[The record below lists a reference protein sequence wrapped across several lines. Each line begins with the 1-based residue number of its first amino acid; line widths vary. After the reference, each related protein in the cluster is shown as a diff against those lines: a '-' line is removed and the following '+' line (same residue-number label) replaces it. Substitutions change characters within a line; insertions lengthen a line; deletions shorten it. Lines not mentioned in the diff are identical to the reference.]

1 MKKLFIHAKSN
12 LDISPVLKKI
22 RIKEKLG
29 LVTTI
34 QHLHKL
40 KQAKKILPNSTIIGS
55 ILGCRFN
62 KALKAKVN
70 AFLFI
75 GSGKFHPLEL
85 ALQTKKKVYTANPY
99 TNELSQI
106 KKEEIEKR
114 KKQIK
119 GQQIRFLNAK
129 KIGILVS
136 TKPGQCNIKQAV
148 QLQKKYKNSYLF
160 LFNTL
165 QEKELEN
172 FPQIDS
178 WINTACPRIE
188 YNKIINIKDL
198 PK

>member
-12 LDISPVLKKI
+12 LDITKILKKI
-22 RIKEKLG
+22 TIKEKIG

-34 QHLHKL
+34 QHLHQL
-40 KQAKKILPNSTIIGS
+40 KQAKKTLPNSTIIGS
-55 ILGCRFN
+55 IIGCKLN
-62 KALKAKVN
+62 KALKAKVD

-85 ALQTKKKVYTANPY
+85 ALRTNKKVYIANPY
-99 TNELSQI
+99 NNKISQI
-106 KKEEIEKR
+106 TKQEIEKR

-119 GQQIRFLNAK
+119 GSQIKLLSAK

-136 TKPGQCNIKQAV
+136 TKYGQYNLKQA
-148 QLQKKYKNSYLF
+148 LTLHKKYKNSYIF
-160 LFNTL
+160 LFNIL
-165 QEKELEN
+165 NEKELEN
-172 FPQIDS
+172 FPQIDC
-178 WINTACPRIE
+178 WINTSCPRIE